1 MGGNARG
8 TGGKCAAEF
17 AAGGPARKIL
27 PREVEGEAQQTQLV
41 DCDGRPARN
50 LKRLI
55 RATGLLAVV
64 RTCTMSQIQG
74 TSSAATAIQWQY
86 LQSLQQTNTNPLL
99 QPSASD
105 PMSFSLDPF
114 SGPSAQANGSPS
126 PPLSLGAM
134 TAVIAA
140 QEQSGATGLSPRQQD
155 VFGKL
160 DADGDGKVTSAELQS
175 AFGADNTDIANYVMG
190 KLDTDGDGAIS
201 QSEFAAGTTRGMGH
215 HHHHMHAA
223 PSGGSQSGQGSQSTQ
238 DPLSALLSPPAAG
251 ASSQTTDNSDG
262 SATTTITYA
271 DGSKV
276 SMTTAANA
284 SSAPDSAPAATGTP
298 QQTQQNLL
306 QQLIKLQ
313 AQLTQ
318 NFQATTP
325 LVTI

>member
-1 MGGNARG
+1 
-8 TGGKCAAEF
+8 
-17 AAGGPARKIL
+17 
-27 PREVEGEAQQTQLV
+27 
-41 DCDGRPARN
+41 
-50 LKRLI
+50 
-55 RATGLLAVV
+55 
-64 RTCTMSQIQG
+64 MSQIQG
-74 TSSAATAIQWQY
+74 TSSAANAIQWQY
-86 LQSLQQTNTNPLL
+86 LQSLQQSNTNPLL

-105 PMSFSLDPF
+105 PMSFSLDPL

-140 QEQSGATGLSPRQQD
+140 QEQSGATGLSPQQQD

-175 AFGADNTDIANYVMG
+175 AFGADNTDAANYVMG

-201 QSEFAAGTTRGMGH
+201 QSEFGAGTTRGMGH

-223 PSGGSQSGQGSQSTQ
+223 PPGGSQDGQAAQGAQ
-238 DPLSALLSPPAAG
+238 DPLSALLSSSVNG

-262 SATTTITYA
+262 SSTTTITYS

-276 SMTTAANA
+276 SMTSAANA
-284 SSAPDSAPAATGTP
+284 SSAPASDASATGTP
-298 QQTQQNLL
+298 SQQTQQNLL

-318 NFQATTP
+318 NFQAATP